1 MAQNKEKSVVQIA
14 GENEAMAADNV
25 TPDPDY
31 IAAVKAQEAEMD
43 STLQAERIIAL
54 EEAENNADPI
64 PNDDFIRQLD
74 NIRRKAKRKES
85 MKVAQRMT
93 MLDHLDLLDL
103 KLTDFVKGP
112 GIQGLLRHINEE
124 GE

>member
-1 MAQNKEKSVVQIA
+1 MAQDKKKSIVQIA
-14 GENEAMAADNV
+14 GENEVLGA
-25 TPDPDY
+25 PDKPNPEF
-31 IAAVKAQEAEMD
+31 VAEMQAEQARVD

-74 NIRRKAKRKES
+74 NMRRKAKRKES
-85 MKVAQRMT
+85 MRVAQRMT

-103 KLTDFVKGP
+103 KLTDFIKGP